1 MDWLQL
7 GAFISVVASSCA
19 LIIKQLENSRCTKI
33 NLCCLKCDRHVP
45 PSMPDKTG
53 EPEEGF

>member
-7 GAFISVVASSCA
+7 GAFISVVASSLA

-33 NLCCLKCDRHVP
+33 NLCCLKCDRTLP
-45 PSMPDKTG
+45 T
-53 EPEEGF
+53 EPAENL

>member
-33 NLCCLKCDRHVP
+33 NLCCLKCDRHIP
-45 PSMPDKTG
+45 PEKPEKT
-53 EPEEGF
+53 EEGF

>member
-33 NLCCLKCDRHVP
+33 NLCCLKCDRRVP
-45 PSMPDKTG
+45 PDQDK
-53 EPEEGF
+53 PEQPKEGF

>member
-19 LIIKQLENSRCTKI
+19 LIIKQLEQSRCTHI
-33 NLCCLKCDRHVP
+33 NLCCLKCDRQP
-45 PSMPDKTG
+45 PPPIDDIEATN
-53 EPEEGF
+53 P